1 MPKLPVY
8 FHFCLYDKTKKKVVT
23 QVEPTGVNL
32 YGNCYVIS
40 DMTLIPSR
48 EKFSYSEDD
57 NTREGK

>member
-1 MPKLPVY
+1 
-8 FHFCLYDKTKKKVVT
+8 VVT

-32 YGNCYVIS
+32 YGNYYVIS
-40 DMTLIPSR
+40 DMTLVPSC

>member
-1 MPKLPVY
+1 
-8 FHFCLYDKTKKKVVT
+8 VVT

-40 DMTLIPSR
+40 DMTLIPSQ